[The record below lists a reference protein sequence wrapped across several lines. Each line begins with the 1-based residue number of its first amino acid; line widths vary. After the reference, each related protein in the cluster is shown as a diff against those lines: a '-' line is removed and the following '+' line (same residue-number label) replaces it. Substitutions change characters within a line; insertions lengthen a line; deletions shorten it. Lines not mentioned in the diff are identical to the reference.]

1 MERKRTIFLFAGGSG
16 GHIEPAL
23 MLKKKLQG
31 RNQNVF
37 LYLATSYPVSD
48 SRNIKKVIICRSKFK
63 FILQF
68 PYVFLYLLTAALI
81 KKPDVFIGFGGYY
94 SIPGILIGS
103 ILGAETII
111 YEPNVIWGR
120 ANNWLKRIADYI
132 FVIWPNIKICPRPRM
147 RNKIVAVK
155 PLIKVDVS
163 ERDIQNK
170 SGVFSV
176 LITGGSQGSLFLN
189 KLTID
194 LMRSYDFKEHNV
206 KFTLI
211 TGKKFYPLV
220 KNIMSEFLKSQSL
233 NLELFAYRTDLNKLY
248 RGTDL
253 LISRAGA
260 QTLLEAVY
268 YSLPAVFIPYPYAYK
283 HQIENAK
290 HLFKTG
296 ACYLLEQ
303 ETADYKSIGDLIIF
317 LEQNQ
322 HLLEQIKSNLKMVKS
337 RLLTAKSFEDLV
349 ING

>member
-1 MERKRTIFLFAGGSG
+1 VEKKRTIFLFAGGSG

-23 MLKKKLQG
+23 ILKRKLERG
-31 RNQNVF
+31 KQNVF

-48 SRNIKKVIICRSKFK
+48 SRNIKKIIICRNKLK

-68 PYVFLYLLTAALI
+68 PYVFLYFLTVSLI

-103 ILGAETII
+103 ILGAKTII

-120 ANNWLKRIADYI
+120 ANSWLKKVVDYI
-132 FVIWPNIKICPRPRM
+132 CVIWPDVRM
-147 RNKIVAVK
+147 CSSHRTRNKIVTVK
-155 PLIKVDVS
+155 PLIKVDAS
-163 ERDIQNK
+163 EHDIQNK
-170 SGVFSV
+170 NGVFSV

-194 LMRSYDFKEHNV
+194 LIRSYDFKEQNIE
-206 KFTLI
+206 FTLI
-211 TGKKFYPLV
+211 TGRKFYSLI
-220 KNIMSEFLKSQSL
+220 KSIMPDFFKSQNL
-233 NLELFAYRTDLNKLY
+233 NLKLFAYRTDLNKLY
-248 RGTDL
+248 RETDL

-268 YSLPAVFIPYPYAYK
+268 YSLPAVFIPYPYAYR

-290 HLFKTG
+290 YLSKIG

-303 ETADYKSIGDLIIF
+303 KVADCESVGDMIVL
-317 LEQNQ
+317 LKQNQ
-322 HLLEQIKSNLKMVKS
+322 HLLEQMKINIKTVRV
-337 RLLTAKSFEDLV
+337 RLLTAKNFESLV
-349 ING
+349 TNE